1 MPSQQHQQQSQFL
14 VIDNSNT
21 PHNLAPQQIQA
32 AVAAQ
37 QIHTIMLNG
46 QPALFIPASSNLSM
60 NVIGQM
66 QMQMQSTLSSNNS
79 TNNTNEQQQSTS
91 ANLFDMGSST
101 SSSGSSI
108 NHSTDFSSL
117 LANQLILPMLAAEN
131 NKTLNKDNRFDYLPH
146 IYLFL
151 IFRFYPI
158 FLKMI
163 EN

>member
-1 MPSQQHQQQSQFL
+1 MPSQQQQQQSQFL

-21 PHNLAPQQIQA
+21 AHNLAPQQIQA

-66 QMQMQSTLSSNNS
+66 QMQMQSTLSSNNG
-79 TNNTNEQQQSTS
+79 TTNTNEQQQSTS
-91 ANLFDMGSST
+91 ANLFDIGSST
-101 SSSGSSI
+101 SSSN

-131 NKTLNKDNRFDYLPH
+131 NKTLNKDNRFDC
-146 IYLFL
+146 
-151 IFRFYPI
+151 
-158 FLKMI
+158 
-163 EN
+163 